1 MNKKLTLN
9 IDDSVVDFAHSYS
22 KETKQSISFLVEKF
36 LKSLQKDKPEV
47 SLSPKTMELYGI
59 LEGQNLPDKKEIR
72 KAFHEKS
79 LG

>member
-22 KETKQSISFLVEKF
+22 KETKQSISSLVEKF
-36 LKSLQKDKPEV
+36 LKSLQRNKPEV
-47 SLSPKTMELYGI
+47 SLSSKTMELYGI